1 MDILENK
8 FKKALKSGQPQIGL
22 WLGLCSPYSA
32 ELLAGAG
39 FDWLL
44 IDGEHAPNN
53 VQTTLSQLQAL
64 IHRNPLCAH
73 RGMIR

>member
-1 MDILENK
+1 MMNNT
-8 FKKALKSGQPQIGL
+8 FKESSCRRAAQIGL
-22 WLGLCSPYSA
+22 WLGLCSSYSA

-53 VQTTLSQLQAL
+53 GQTVLTQL
-64 IHRNPLCAH
+64 R
-73 RGMIR
+73 